1 MSAQWLEKPATSLN
15 SALAFIAFLVFDLL
29 DVIFCILFRYID
41 HLFEGRPG
49 SCYCGGRR
57 EIEQV
62 RNVVGD
68 DVDDHQQFSE
78 TLYRR
83 KNIFR
88 ELGLVR
94 VAKSCHETS
103 SGGRVA
109 RRWSDCG
116 CHSCVSW
123 LNAADDDHNL
133 HLVVKQPSSLAITE
147 NLGVQA
153 AGENVIFLHGFLS
166 SSSFW
171 AETVFPNISDPLH
184 RHYKLFAVDLLGFG
198 SSPKPRDCLYTLKD
212 HLEMIE
218 KSVIC
223 PFQLTSFHLVAHSM
237 GCLIAIALAAKHLHL
252 VKSITLVAPPYFPS
266 KDGDSLRVLH
276 KLAERKLWPLF
287 MFGTSFMSWYEHLG
301 RCVCFLV
308 CRNHRIWE
316 RIVKLI
322 TWRKDLHFMTMDL
335 SRHTHHSAWHT
346 MHNVICGG
354 AKLMESYLEVISK
367 AGVEVFVI
375 HGDRDQVVPVECS
388 NNIRMAVPEAQV
400 NIIKNADHSSVL
412 LGREK
417 DFTLYLQHVWAAS
430 S

>member
-1 MSAQWLEKPATSLN
+1 MSAHQWLEKAATALN
-15 SALAFIAFLVFDLL
+15 SGLAFIVFLVFDLL
-29 DVIFCILFRYID
+29 DAILCILFRYID
-41 HLFEGRPG
+41 YLFEGRPG
-49 SCYCGGRR
+49 SCFCGRSW

-62 RNVVGD
+62 RNNE
-68 DVDDHQQFSE
+68 DDHQQLSE

-83 KNIFR
+83 KNIFK
-88 ELGLVR
+88 ELGRLVR
-94 VAKSCHETS
+94 VAKSYHKT

-109 RRWSDCG
+109 RWSDCG

-123 LNAADDDHNL
+123 LNTEEHNL

-147 NLGVQA
+147 DLGVQQA
-153 AGENVIFLHGFLS
+153 SENVIFLHGFLS

-171 AETVFPNISDPLH
+171 AETVFPNISDPVS
-184 RHYKLFAVDLLGFG
+184 RHYKLFAIDLLGFG

-237 GCLIAIALAAKHLHL
+237 GCLIAIALAAKHSHL

-276 KLAERKLWPLF
+276 RLAERKLWPLF

-367 AGVEVFVI
+367 AGVKVFVI

-388 NNIRMAVPEAQV
+388 HNIWMAVPEAQI

-417 DFTLYLQHVWAAS
+417 EFTLYLQHVWAAS

>member
-1 MSAQWLEKPATSLN
+1 MFPQWLKKSATALN
-15 SALAFIAFLVFDLL
+15 SALGFIVFLIFDFL
-29 DVIFCILFRYID
+29 DAILCVLFRYFD

-49 SCYCGGRR
+49 SCYCGRK
-57 EIEQV
+57 EIELV

-68 DVDDHQQFSE
+68 EEDHQLSE

-83 KNIFR
+83 KNVFR
-88 ELGLVR
+88 EMGLVGF
-94 VAKSCHETS
+94 AKSCQNTS
-103 SGGRVA
+103 AGGVA
-109 RRWSDCG
+109 RWSDCG

-123 LNAADDDHNL
+123 LNDTHHNL
-133 HLVVKQPSSLAITE
+133 HLVIMQPSSPAITE
-147 NLGVQA
+147 DCRIQA
-153 AGENVIFLHGFLS
+153 AENVIFLHGFLS

-171 AETVFPNISDPLH
+171 AETVFPNISEPVS
-184 RHYKLFAVDLLGFG
+184 RQYRLFAIDLLGFG
-198 SSPKPRDCLYTLKD
+198 LSPKPRDCLYTLKD
-212 HLEMIE
+212 HTEMIE

-237 GCLIAIALAAKHLHL
+237 GCLIAIALAAKHSQL

-276 KLAERKLWPLF
+276 KLAERKLWPLTL
-287 MFGTSFMSWYEHLG
+287 FGSSFMSWYEHLG
-301 RCVCFLV
+301 RCVCFVL
-308 CRNHRIWE
+308 CRNHRAWE
-316 RIVKLI
+316 WIVKLF
-322 TWRKDLHFMTMDL
+322 TWKRDLHFMTMDL
-335 SRHTHHSAWHT
+335 TRHTHHSAWHT

-354 AKLMESYLEVISK
+354 AKLMECYLEVIGK
-367 AGVEVFVI
+367 AGVKVSVI

-388 NNIRMAVPEAQV
+388 NNIQMTVPEAQV

-417 DFTLYLQHVWAAS
+417 DFTLHLEHVWAAS